1 MDTPFDGARRWM
13 PRTQLK
19 LMALFVALVVIVV
32 LLAGVLAE
40 RRLRERERGRVVDS
54 LAVQARL
61 VQQMLV
67 DTPLTLGNR
76 EQIDAIADRAG
87 RALGARVT
95 ILDAEG
101 TVLGDSDVPFEKL
114 QSVENHA
121 SRPEV
126 VAARAGEVGTGSR
139 LSRTVGRR
147 LYYVTVS
154 GTTPSQGIVRIAREL
169 PEVEAG
175 MASFRKDLLWAGL
188 LGVLAAIV
196 LSFLATGIAL
206 RPLGEIRRVVS
217 LIDKGDLGWRLQLAP
232 GGEIAEIGNSINALA
247 ERLRRRLGEARQ
259 EKSRLVA
266 VLRAMVEGVLVLD
279 THGRVILA
287 NPRFSELVDVGE
299 TALQGMHVLDL
310 IRNAELGQ
318 LLDATATTREPVA
331 GELALSRQG
340 TTRRLHVQLVAFPN
354 EGERVGT
361 VAVFHDRTALH
372 RLEQVRVDFVAN
384 ASHELRTPLTALRG
398 FAETLLHNEVDP
410 VEQRRYLEI
419 IDRHSKRLATL
430 VDDLL
435 ELSSIES
442 GRLELQMG
450 RVDLAEL
457 GRTALADFEVRF
469 AEKSLDVRL
478 VEQGQPIAYAN
489 VQALEQI
496 VSNLLDNAVKY
507 TEAGGKIEVRVEDLE
522 RRGVVLRVIDTGV
535 GIPRADL
542 QRIFERFFRVDKAR
556 SRALGGTGLGLSI
569 VKHLAQR
576 MGGSVELQSEVGR
589 GSTFS
594 VFLQSWNSSQ
604 TLEDV
609 HREQA

>member
-1 MDTPFDGARRWM
+1 M
-13 PRTQLK
+13 PRTQLT
-19 LMALFVALVVIVV
+19 LMALFVALVAIVV

-54 LAVQARL
+54 LAAQARL

-67 DTPLTLGNR
+67 DIPLTLANR

-95 ILDAEG
+95 VLDAAG
-101 TVLGDSDVPFEKL
+101 TVLGDSDVPVEKL
-114 QSVENHA
+114 QDVENHA

-126 VAARAGEVGTGSR
+126 VAALAGEVGTGSR

-147 LYYVTVS
+147 LYYVTVP
-154 GTTPSQGIVRIAREL
+154 GTTYSRGIVRIALEL
-169 PEVEAG
+169 PDLEAG
-175 MASFRKDLLWAGL
+175 VASFRGDLLWAGL
-188 LGVLAAIV
+188 LGVLAAIA

-217 LIDKGDLGWRLQLAP
+217 LIGKGDLGWRLQLAR

-247 ERLRRRLGEARQ
+247 ERLRRRLDEARQ

-279 THGRVILA
+279 THSRVILA

-299 TALQGMHVLDL
+299 TALEGMHVLDL
-310 IRNAELGQ
+310 IRSSELGQ
-318 LLDATATTREPVA
+318 LLDATANTREPVS

-361 VAVFHDRTALH
+361 VAVFHDRTALY

-398 FAETLLHNEVDP
+398 FAETLLHTEVDP
-410 VEQRRYLEI
+410 VEQRKYLEI
-419 IDRHSKRLATL
+419 IDRHSKRLAAL

-450 RVDLAEL
+450 RVDLTEL
-457 GRTALADFEVRF
+457 CHTALADFEVRF
-469 AEKSLDVRL
+469 GEKSLDACL
-478 VEQGQPIAYAN
+478 VAQGRPIAYAN
-489 VQALEQI
+489 EQAVEQI
-496 VSNLLDNAVKY
+496 VANLLDNAVKY
-507 TEAGGKIEVRVEDLE
+507 TEAGGKIEVRVEEEDG
-522 RRGVVLRVIDTGV
+522 RGVVLRVTDTGV

-576 MGGSVELQSEVGR
+576 MGGSVELRSEVGR

-594 VFLQSWNSSQ
+594 VLLPRWRSVEARDEASD
-604 TLEDV
+604 EP
-609 HREQA
+609 A